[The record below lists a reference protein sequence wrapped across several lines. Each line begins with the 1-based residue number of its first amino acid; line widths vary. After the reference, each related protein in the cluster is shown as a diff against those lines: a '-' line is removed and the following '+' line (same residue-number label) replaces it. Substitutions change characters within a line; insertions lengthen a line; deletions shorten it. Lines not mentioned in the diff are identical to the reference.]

1 MKFRKILT
9 GIMASALMACSLSTV
24 SANAAAAVNADVTK
38 SIQIVDNLDRMI
50 SLRRTMPMKGDING
64 DKKITSEDTTVLE
77 VYLNGYIK
85 IDPNSLAY
93 RVLDVN
99 WDGKLSLADFT
110 LMPNS
115 LKTKSANQNIVLP
128 VQKYNYLHT
137 GDFNGDGVVNSKDL
151 NILKGQIGG
160 GIIFDPIIRIDDP
173 IQLEPLS
180 DYELDL
186 ADKAIFKRSSI
197 YDLNQDGSVNKKDY
211 NLLNSYITYLPLI
224 RLY

>member
-24 SANAAAAVNADVTK
+24 SANAAATVNADVTK

-50 SLRRTMPMKGDING
+50 SLRKTMPMKGDING

-99 WDGKLSLADFT
+99 WDGKLDKSDLRLMPTKNSSTYPYIGTGLIGLSAFT
-110 LMPNS
+110 LHS
-115 LKTKSANQNIVLP
+115 
-128 VQKYNYLHT
+128 
-137 GDFNGDGVVNSKDL
+137 GDFNYDGVVNSTDL
-151 NILKGQIGG
+151 TRLSSMIKSIESASKYKLALHDPLGYTD
-160 GIIFDPIIRIDDP
+160 IITMSR
-173 IQLEPLS
+173 Q
-180 DYELDL
+180 
-186 ADKAIFKRSSI
+186 
-197 YDLNQDGSVNKKDY
+197 YDLNGDGAVNSKDY
-211 NLLNSYITYLPLI
+211 DALKSYISFFPGSLLI
-224 RLY
+224 GVL

>member
-1 MKFRKILT
+1 
-9 GIMASALMACSLSTV
+9 
-24 SANAAAAVNADVTK
+24 
-38 SIQIVDNLDRMI
+38 
-50 SLRRTMPMKGDING
+50 
-64 DKKITSEDTTVLE
+64 
-77 VYLNGYIK
+77 
-85 IDPNSLAY
+85 
-93 RVLDVN
+93 
-99 WDGKLSLADFT
+99 
-110 LMPNS
+110 
-115 LKTKSANQNIVLP
+115 LP

>member
-1 MKFRKILT
+1 MKLKKTLSALA
-9 GIMASALMACSLSTV
+9 ASVLMACSGVSAV

-93 RVLDVN
+93 SVLDVN
-99 WDGKLSLADFT
+99 WDGKLNLSDLA
-110 LMPNS
+110 LMPKKS
-115 LKTKSANQNIVLP
+115 KLKIVLP
-128 VQKYNYLHT
+128 SLNYKYLHT
-137 GDFNGDGVVNSKDL
+137 GDFNDDGVVNSKDL
-151 NILKGQIGG
+151 NILKRQIGG

-180 DYELDL
+180 EYELAL
-186 ADKAIFKRSSI
+186 TDKAIFKRSSI